1 MESKIKGGGG
11 ALSRND
17 LTPKLDPS
25 INQEKTQ
32 KAQTEGRFL
41 RFYNWAVA
49 NGIIMPSVKN

>member
-41 RFYNWAVA
+41 RFYN
-49 NGIIMPSVKN
+49 